1 MRFLIP
7 LGILLIFLGF
17 IILSLGLFFYT
28 LENIEKSK
36 EEKNLKKEN
45 IEYSGIIMIGPIPI
59 VFGNSKSLTLF
70 SILIAMLMLLWF
82 ILMVLSIRKV

>member
-28 LENIEKSK
+28 LENLEKSK